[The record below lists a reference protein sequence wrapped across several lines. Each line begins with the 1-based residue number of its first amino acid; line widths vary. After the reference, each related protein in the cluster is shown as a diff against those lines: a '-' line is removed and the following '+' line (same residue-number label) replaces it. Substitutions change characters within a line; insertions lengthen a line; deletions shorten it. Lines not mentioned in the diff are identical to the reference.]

1 MKRILIV
8 PLAIAISILLNACS
22 SSMMQPGQ
30 MMMGI
35 DRTTMGSGLYKQN
48 QQQIIIT
55 LTNDIHQ
62 TLAQGQSIE
71 KDDELP
77 TRYAQF
83 IERISRNYGLQ
94 RVADWQLASLGVRC
108 LVFEIN
114 QSVDNDILQQLRNEP
129 IIETVQTLNYFS
141 VSVENNI
148 PSAPPDYNDPYFDLQ
163 PGHKTLQ
170 VSASHVW
177 ATGKGVR
184 VAIID
189 SGVDFEHRD
198 LTARLTG
205 TRNFVDLSNTEFK
218 SDIHGTAVAGIIGA
232 TANNSQG
239 IVGIAPEAELIALKA
254 CAQKNSG
261 SGIAVCT
268 SFTLAKALN
277 FAIEQQVDIINLSL
291 TGPSDALLERLV
303 NKALDS
309 NILVVGATGRTIADY
324 FPGKVGG
331 VITVGAIAEKVQQPS
346 AILAPG
352 EQIISTSPNDAYD
365 FFTGSS
371 FATAH
376 VTGITALI
384 RQHKADLSANDIKNL
399 LQGTA
404 EPGSGQANACRALS
418 RVVSHVNCPSDT
430 AKYITDQ

>member
-1 MKRILIV
+1 MKRILIF
-8 PLAIAISILLNACS
+8 PLVIALSLLLNACS
-22 SSMMQPGQ
+22 SLTMQSGR
-30 MMMGI
+30 MMGI

-55 LTNDIHQ
+55 LTNDVHK
-62 TLAQGQSIE
+62 TLAQGESI
-71 KDDELP
+71 DQYDELP
-77 TRYAQF
+77 TQYAHF
-83 IERISRNYGLQ
+83 IARLSRDYGLQ
-94 RVADWQLASLGVRC
+94 RVADWRLASLGVRC
-108 LVFEIN
+108 LVFETR
-114 QSVDNDILQQLRNEP
+114 QSPDDDLLQRLRSEP
-129 IIETVQTLNYFS
+129 SIETAQALNYFS
-141 VSVENNI
+141 VTADKNTS
-148 PSAPPDYNDPYFDLQ
+148 SATPNYNDPYFELQ

-170 VSASHVW
+170 ISASHAW
-177 ATGKGVR
+177 ATGNGVH

-198 LTARLTG
+198 LAAQLTG
-205 TRNFVDLSNTEFK
+205 TKNFVDRSKTVFK

-239 IVGIAPEAELIALKA
+239 IVGIAPETELIALKA

-261 SGIAVCT
+261 SSIAVCT

-277 FAIEQQVDIINLSL
+277 FAIKQEVDIINLSL

-309 NILVVGATGRTIADY
+309 NILVIGATGKTAADY
-324 FPGKVGG
+324 FPGKVDG
-331 VITVGAIAEKVQQPS
+331 VITVGTITEKIQQPS

-376 VTGITALI
+376 ITGITALI
-384 RQHKADLSANDIKNL
+384 RQHKTDLSAKDIKQL

-404 EPGSGQANACRALS
+404 EPGSGLANACRALS
-418 RVVSHVNCPSDT
+418 RVVNNVNCPSEAAD
-430 AKYITDQ
+430 YITEQ